1 MPRSYAS
8 VYQINDIRTE
18 LEEVHFLTEEKYFR
32 QQLRKWI
39 AAEGL
44 KDLGGDL
51 VKQVL
56 GTDRGKKEE
65 LLKDLE
71 KTDSLEETKEAE
83 QAKNSVVDK
92 GVPNNTGRGQQK
104 PTVENPLEFLRK
116 LLQAGVLSL
125 VCDTGSLCEREIDTR
140 EVTGGM
146 QDAQEGLKPKAT
158 QS

>member
-1 MPRSYAS
+1 MAQTLPYTEYGLFGCGGFNGKGESDWLDRYQEILQENLRERPDKQEQGILPQRYAS

-56 GTDRGKKEE
+56 GTDRG
-65 LLKDLE
+65 
-71 KTDSLEETKEAE
+71 TTEA
-83 QAKNSVVDK
+83 D
-92 GVPNNTGRGQQK
+92 G
-104 PTVENPLEFLRK
+104 
-116 LLQAGVLSL
+116 
-125 VCDTGSLCEREIDTR
+125 
-140 EVTGGM
+140 
-146 QDAQEGLKPKAT
+146 
-158 QS
+158 